1 MQEARSRRQETGSRK
16 QKDGKGGE
24 RTVQEAVEAY
34 LEEIARSRSP
44 LTHRTYSQAM
54 ARFVDTL
61 SKHGLSPTRI
71 PIDLISPEWMAWF
84 IEALQ
89 GYAVATER
97 LYLTALSGF
106 FEYVAAQ
113 GWAPVNLPAVRQL
126 RRRRSRREATRLPP
140 FPREEIE
147 RVLQAVHQAASA
159 VDGDEQEI
167 LRTLRDRALLY
178 TLADTGLRVSEAC
191 GLTRGHLDWREARA
205 IVLGKGGQ
213 EAVVRFSERSLRY
226 LRAYLAARAELDGAQ
241 GRPLSSLPLFARH
254 DKGAGKRI
262 LPLSP
267 RSAEKIVE
275 RWVVAALGPG
285 ARGTITPHTFRHY
298 FVTVVLRASGGN
310 IRLAQELARHRSITT
325 TQRYTHL
332 SDEELDREYHQIFNR
347 GDPGEAAPA

>member
-1 MQEARSRRQETGSRK
+1 MQEARGKMQEAGSRRREAGA
-16 QKDGKGGE
+16 GNGG
-24 RTVQEAVEAY
+24 RTVWEAVETY
-34 LEEIARSRSP
+34 LGEVARSRSP

-54 ARFVDTL
+54 ARFVEVL
-61 SKHGLSPTRI
+61 SDHGLSPTQTS
-71 PIDLISPEWMAWF
+71 IDLISPEWMAWF

-89 GYAVATER
+89 DYAVATER

-106 FEYVAAQ
+106 YEYVAAE

-147 RVLQAVHQAASA
+147 RVLQTVHQAASA
-159 VDGDEQEI
+159 ASDNVQEN
-167 LRTLRDRALLY
+167 LRALRDRALLF

-310 IRLAQELARHRSITT
+310 IRLAQELARHKSITT

-332 SDEELDREYHQIFNR
+332 SDDELDRGYHRIFN
-347 GDPGEAAPA
+347 EAE

>member
-1 MQEARSRRQETGSRK
+1 MQKASAGN
-16 QKDGKGGE
+16 GG

-34 LEEIARSRSP
+34 LGEVARSRSP

-54 ARFVDTL
+54 ARFAEVL
-61 SKHGLSPTRI
+61 SDHGLAPTQT
-71 PIDLISPEWMAWF
+71 PIGLISPEWMAWF

-89 GYAVATER
+89 DYAVATER

-106 FEYVAAQ
+106 YEYVAAE
-113 GWAPVNLPAVRQL
+113 GWAAVNLPAVRQL

-147 RVLQAVHQAASA
+147 RVLHTVHQAASA
-159 VDGDEQEI
+159 DSGDMQER
-167 LRTLRDRALLY
+167 LRALRDRALLF

-191 GLTRGHLDWREARA
+191 SLRRGDLDWREARA

-254 DKGAGKRI
+254 DKGSGKRV

-310 IRLAQELARHRSITT
+310 IRLAQELARHKSITT

-332 SDEELDREYHQIFNR
+332 SDDELDRGYHRIFN
-347 GDPGEAAPA
+347 EAE